1 MRIKLFS
8 PENIKPEDYRYKYP
22 ELERAEEFANLS
34 PRALIF
40 VWWYANQTSSLV
52 LEIDDDYDRA
62 EEALKRSGYNP
73 GKNEKEAIL
82 KLQFNSEM
90 AVAIKKMSEYAP
102 EPRFKAYKM
111 IRTIFDHYENI
122 ITQGPDAFKVT
133 EKLIK
138 TKDGEEGGEASFI
151 DYPKYVNVSAKIAE
165 EIPNL
170 LNKLEEG
177 FGIVDISSGEVKE
190 ENDVASIRD
199 LHLKRENV

>member
-1 MRIKLFS
+1 
-8 PENIKPEDYRYKYP
+8 
-22 ELERAEEFANLS
+22 
-34 PRALIF
+34 LIF

-151 DYPKYVNVSAKIAE
+151 DYHKHVNVSAKIAE
-165 EIPNL
+165 EIPEL

-177 FGIVDISSGEVKE
+177 FGIVDISGGEVKE
-190 ENDVASIRD
+190 ENDVSSIRD
-199 LHLKRENV
+199 WHRKRENVQD